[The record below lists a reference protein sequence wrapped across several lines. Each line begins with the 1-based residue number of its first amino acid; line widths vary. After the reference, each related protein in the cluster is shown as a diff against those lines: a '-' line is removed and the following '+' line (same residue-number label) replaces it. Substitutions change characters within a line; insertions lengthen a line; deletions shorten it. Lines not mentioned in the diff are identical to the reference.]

1 MQEAL
6 DQLSRRVRRWREELD
21 LSLHELAARSDVA
34 ASTIQ
39 KVETG
44 QMIPSVAVMMKI
56 ANGLDRR
63 PSELVGDEGQ
73 EEEVVFLRAKE
84 HAVIGGG
91 TKIRSERLSGDL
103 FEPAI
108 EVWRL
113 KVAAGYGS
121 GKGKYAY
128 DGEEVVICEEGE
140 VTFTIGEEDYVLWA
154 GDTLHFK
161 ANIPRQWRNSGDTT
175 ARFLIAGNFPR
186 GLRSKLHKQIQHGGR
201 RR

>member
-1 MQEAL
+1 MQAAL
-6 DQLSRRVRRWREELD
+6 ELLSRRVRRWREELG

-39 KVETG
+39 KDETG
-44 QMIPSVAVMMKI
+44 QMVPSVTVLMKI

-63 PSELVGDEGQ
+63 PAELVGEEGQ
-73 EEEVVFLRAKE
+73 EDEVVLLRSKE
-84 HAVIGGG
+84 HAVIGAG
-91 TKIRSERLSGDL
+91 TKIRVERLSGDL

-113 KVAAGYGS
+113 TVAAGYGS
-121 GKGKYAY
+121 GKGQYAY

-140 VTFTIGEEDYVLWA
+140 VTFNIGEEDYILGA
-154 GDTLHFK
+154 GDSLHFK
-161 ANIPRQWRNSGDTT
+161 ANIPRHWRNSGRRI

-186 GLRSKLHKQIQHGGR
+186 GLRSKLHQQIRHGGR
-201 RR
+201 KG